1 MTTKSNFKVINPP
14 NKLARKVPR
23 TGGPDLETIVTR
35 AESSLRELKVE
46 YDQWIREDLER
57 METALEAAEADPEA
71 REASIKVIYDT
82 GYDIKGH
89 GATFEF
95 PLLGLIA
102 DSLCSLVTESKL
114 SAVQQLRFVRLHVDA
129 MRVVVNEAVDGV
141 GGDQGKE
148 LIAMLHTAVD
158 KAASD

>member
-1 MTTKSNFKVINPP
+1 MTAKSNFQVINPP

-23 TGGPDLETIVTR
+23 SGGPDLETIVNN
-35 AESSLRELKVE
+35 AETALRELKVE
-46 YDQWIREDLER
+46 YDEWIREDLDR
-57 METALEAAEADPEA
+57 MEAALKRAEESPEECEAA
-71 REASIKVIYDT
+71 IKTIYDT

-102 DSLCSLVTESKL
+102 DSLCSLINETKISI
-114 SAVQQLRFVRLHVDA
+114 AQQLHLVRLHVDA
-129 MRVVVNEAVDGV
+129 MRVVINESVDGA

-148 LIAMLHTAVD
+148 LIAMLRTAVERVTND
-158 KAASD
+158 

>member
-1 MTTKSNFKVINPP
+1 MTAKSNFQVINPP

-23 TGGPDLETIVTR
+23 SGGPDLETIVNN
-35 AESSLRELKVE
+35 AESAMRELKVE

-57 METALEAAEADPEA
+57 METALRLAEECPEKS
-71 REASIKVIYDT
+71 EASIKVIYDT

-95 PLLGLIA
+95 PLLGMIA
-102 DSLCSLVTESKL
+102 DSLCSLITEAEF
-114 SAVQQLRFVRLHVDA
+114 AVAEQLQLVRLHVDA
-129 MRVVVNEAVDGV
+129 MRVVVNESVDGA

-148 LIAMLHTAVD
+148 LIAMLRTAVD
-158 KAASD
+158 RVANA

>member
-1 MTTKSNFKVINPP
+1 MTAKTNFQVINPP

-23 TGGPDLETIVTR
+23 SGGPDLETIVNN
-35 AESSLRELKVE
+35 AETALRELKVE

-57 METALEAAEADPEA
+57 METALKAAEESPEKS
-71 REASIKVIYDT
+71 EASIKAIYDT

-95 PLLGLIA
+95 PLLGMIA
-102 DSLCSLVTESKL
+102 DSLCSLITDAKV
-114 SAVQQLRFVRLHVDA
+114 SAAQQLHLIRLHVDA
-129 MRVVVNEAVDGV
+129 MRVVVNESVDGA

-148 LIAMLHTAVD
+148 LIAMLRTAVD
-158 KAASD
+158 RVANA